1 MTAEISPHE
10 TGPKHLFQSDE
21 FFLHRLY
28 LFLNLFYTVFVFV
41 LLFFDSV
48 LALFSFELHMM
59 FLPPARLGNH
69 LQCGR
74 KAVVTSCA
82 LGHCA
87 YFGPG
92 ESTTDV
98 EMGVAGRAW
107 LAVTKL
113 GNKAKRESIDQ
124 SIRFYLCSIFQRLRH
139 NTLHSLPWPSLPQ
152 SKPEVIVARK
162 DSVEDT

>member
-1 MTAEISPHE
+1 MTAEIVFLNVNVNKVSPHE

-28 LFLNLFYTVFVFV
+28 LFYTVFVFV

-82 LGHCA
+82 LGHCT

-98 EMGVAGRAW
+98 EMGVAVRAW

-113 GNKAKRESIDQ
+113 GNKAKGESIDQ
-124 SIRFYLCSIFQRLRH
+124 SIRFYLCGIFQRLRH
-139 NTLHSLPWPSLPQ
+139 NTLHSLPIGLASHRASQ
-152 SKPEVIVARK
+152 R
-162 DSVEDT
+162 